1 MSQLP
6 QNNEAFDYNPEY
18 AKLYRE
24 DGSVQS
30 DADDVE
36 GRLLR
41 ASEPPPNV
49 RRAQAG
55 ERAANFSLLFGA
67 LGLLSLFIGFWWSA
81 YGIEI
86 GILLVIVA
94 PFLSIIGFRQ
104 AFVARRHGARAI
116 GGMILSG
123 IGIVIVIAIVALIIM
138 ILSALSGLNDAG
150 PSRSLNALM
159 LYWS

>member
-30 DADDVE
+30 DDDDVDD
-36 GRLLR
+36 RLLR

-67 LGLLSLFIGFWWSA
+67 LGLLSFFIGFWWSA

-94 PFLSIIGFRQ
+94 PVLSIIGFRQ
-104 AFVARRHGARAI
+104 AFVARRHGASAI
-116 GGMILSG
+116 AGMILSG

-138 ILSALSGLNDAG
+138 ILNALSGLNDAG
-150 PSRSLNALM
+150 P
-159 LYWS
+159 

>member
-67 LGLLSLFIGFWWSA
+67 LGLLSFFIGFWWSA

-94 PFLSIIGFRQ
+94 PVLSIIGFRQ
-104 AFVARRHGARAI
+104 AFVARRNGARAI

-138 ILSALSGLNDAG
+138 ILNALSGLNDAG

-159 LYWS
+159 LYWN

>member
-30 DADDVE
+30 DDDDVDD
-36 GRLLR
+36 RLLR

-81 YGIEI
+81 DGIEI
-86 GILLVIVA
+86 GILLLIVA
-94 PFLSIIGFRQ
+94 PVLSIIGFRQ
-104 AFVARRHGARAI
+104 AFVARRHGASAI
-116 GGMILSG
+116 AGMILSG

-159 LYWS
+159 LYWN

>member
-30 DADDVE
+30 DDDDVDD
-36 GRLLR
+36 RLLR

-81 YGIEI
+81 DGIEI

-94 PFLSIIGFRQ
+94 PVLSIIGFRQ
-104 AFVARRHGARAI
+104 AFVARRHGASAI
-116 GGMILSG
+116 AGMILSG

-159 LYWS
+159 LYWN